1 MGYRELDDFEK
12 EQNENDDED
21 ERDSAASVVA
31 ESRSHAITTE
41 AEHKDQNEQKDKHYL
56 FLRAAK
62 IRQMKSVMQIFI
74 VLSWCEIFCF
84 RALSLPKIA
93 SKGFF

>member
-1 MGYRELDDFEK
+1 LDSPFLRVLGAGGEEWAIAKLDDFEK
-12 EQNENDDED
+12 KQNEDDDED

-31 ESRSHAITTE
+31 ESWSHAITTE

-62 IRQMKSVMQIFI
+62 IRHMKM
-74 VLSWCEIFCF
+74 
-84 RALSLPKIA
+84 
-93 SKGFF
+93 